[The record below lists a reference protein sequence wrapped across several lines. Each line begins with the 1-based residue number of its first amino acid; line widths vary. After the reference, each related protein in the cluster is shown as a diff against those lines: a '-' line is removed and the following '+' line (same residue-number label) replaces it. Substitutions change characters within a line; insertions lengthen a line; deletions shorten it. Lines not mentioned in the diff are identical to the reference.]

1 MTHQALA
8 RKWRPRDFPS
18 VIGQDHVVKALVH
31 ALDHQRLHHAYL
43 LTGTRGVGKTTLA
56 RILAKAVNCEV
67 GVSSTPCGLCSAC
80 TGIDTGRYPDYME
93 LDAASNRSVDEM
105 TQVLETAVYSPSM
118 GRYKVYVIDE
128 VHMLSNHAFNAMLKT
143 LEEPPAHVLFVLA
156 TTDPQKVPVTVL
168 SRCLQL
174 GLKNMTASAISGHLA
189 EILGRESI
197 HFEEQALAW
206 IGKAARGSMRDALS
220 LTDQAV
226 TYASGQVLDA
236 PTREMLGIVGA
247 DQVLAI
253 FDALAEDDAAALLQV
268 ADLMLAQ
275 AASFH
280 QALLQ
285 IAERCQSLG
294 WMQKGI
300 QPPEPDAQ
308 MAKDAER
315 FDALDL
321 QVFYQIAVQGAR
333 DLGLAPDPY
342 TGFTMSLLR
351 LMAFTSSAQAQ
362 GSVAS
367 ASDASSA
374 GPRRPFT
381 ARPSS
386 PSPAARPNSASE
398 FASATLKK
406 PAQPL
411 VVKPASQVS
420 LRPEARTQELV
431 TAEPVTLADGVFE
444 AEASTLIELETSVV
458 APLRVGHEDID
469 PVGFDGDW
477 PALAATL
484 SLGGVPRMFAQQSQL
499 LRHQRDQH
507 GFIFHLRVGVKLLSD
522 PAQVAKVREALQEKL
537 GCAVQLK
544 VELGEVQGDTAE
556 SLARQASDEKI
567 AQTQASLENLTMVK
581 SLIDHFDGKIIP
593 GTVKPA

>member
-67 GVSSTPCGLCSAC
+67 GVSSKPCGVCSAC

-105 TQVLETAVYSPSM
+105 TQVLETAVYAPSM

-197 HFEEQALAW
+197 QFEEQALAW

-226 TYASGQVLDA
+226 TFASGQVLDA
-236 PTREMLGIVGA
+236 PTREMLGIVAA
-247 DQVLAI
+247 DQVLAV
-253 FDALAEDDAAALLQV
+253 FDALAKQDAAALLAV
-268 ADLMLAQ
+268 ADQMLAQ

-300 QPPEPDAQ
+300 QVPDPDTQ
-308 MAKDAER
+308 MNADVER

-321 QVFYQIAVQGAR
+321 QVFYQIAVHGAR

-351 LMAFTSSAQAQ
+351 LMAFTTVPHGIASPKAPAPSMPVGQANPSAAAVAQAML
-362 GSVAS
+362 
-367 ASDASSA
+367 
-374 GPRRPFT
+374 R
-381 ARPSS
+381 
-386 PSPAARPNSASE
+386 
-398 FASATLKK
+398 K

-411 VVKPASQVS
+411 AIKPASQVS
-420 LRPEARTQELV
+420 LRPAPASVQGPVGAERTEMQSLV
-431 TAEPVTLADGVFE
+431 LDSPAEPVPASELFLSKSPAKDVDTSNQSGVFN
-444 AEASTLIELETSVV
+444 
-458 APLRVGHEDID
+458 
-469 PVGFDGDW
+469 GDW

-484 SLGGVPRMFAQQSQL
+484 ALGGVPRMFAQQSQL
-499 LRHQRDQH
+499 LSHRQDAH
-507 GFIFHLRVGVKLLSD
+507 GLSLHLKVGVKLLAE
-522 PAQVAKVREALQEKL
+522 PAQIAKVREALQEKL
-537 GCAVQLK
+537 ACVVHLK
-544 VELGEVQGDTAE
+544 VELGEVQGETAE

-567 AQTQASLENLTMVK
+567 AQTQASLEGLTMVK

>member
-67 GVSSTPCGLCSAC
+67 GVSSNPCGVCSAC

-105 TQVLETAVYSPSM
+105 TQVLETAVYAPSM

-197 HFEEQALAW
+197 QFEEQALAW

-226 TYASGQVLDA
+226 TFASGQVLDA
-236 PTREMLGIVGA
+236 PTREMLGIVAA
-247 DQVLAI
+247 DQVLAV
-253 FDALAEDDAAALLQV
+253 FDALAKQDAAALLAV
-268 ADLMLAQ
+268 ADQMLAQ

-300 QPPEPDAQ
+300 QVPDPDPQ
-308 MAKDAER
+308 MSADVER

-321 QVFYQIAVQGAR
+321 QVFYQIAVHGAR

-351 LMAFTSSAQAQ
+351 LMAFTTAPHSIASSKAPAPSMPGGQVNPSAAAMAQAML
-362 GSVAS
+362 
-367 ASDASSA
+367 
-374 GPRRPFT
+374 R
-381 ARPSS
+381 
-386 PSPAARPNSASE
+386 
-398 FASATLKK
+398 K

-411 VVKPASQVS
+411 AIKPASQVS
-420 LRPEARTQELV
+420 LRPAPASVQKPVGAGRPEMQSVALEPP
-431 TAEPVTLADGVFE
+431 AEPVQP
-444 AEASTLIELETSVV
+444 AEPVPPAEPVLSMPSAKAVSTSD
-458 APLRVGHEDID
+458 RSG
-469 PVGFDGDW
+469 GFNGDW

-484 SLGGVPRMFAQQSQL
+484 ALGGVPRMFAQQSQL
-499 LRHQRDQH
+499 LSHRQDAH
-507 GFIFHLRVGVKLLSD
+507 GLTLHLKVGVKLLTE
-522 PAQVAKVREALQEKL
+522 PVQIAKVREALQEKL
-537 GCAVQLK
+537 ACAVHLK
-544 VELGEVQGDTAE
+544 VELGEVQGETAE

-567 AQTQASLENLTMVK
+567 AQTQASLEGLTMVK

>member
-67 GVSSTPCGLCSAC
+67 GVSSTPCGVCSAC
-80 TGIDTGRYPDYME
+80 TGIDTGRYPDYLE

-174 GLKNMTASAISGHLA
+174 GLKNMMASAISGHLA
-189 EILGRESI
+189 EILGRENI
-197 HFEEQALAW
+197 LFEDQALAW

-253 FDALAEDDAAALLQV
+253 FDALAEADAAALLQV

-285 IAERCQSLG
+285 IAERCQSLA

-300 QPPEPDAQ
+300 PPPEPDAQ
-308 MAKDAER
+308 MASDSER

-321 QVFYQIAVQGAR
+321 QVFYQIAVHGAR

-351 LMAFTSSAQAQ
+351 LMAFTSGPQLQ
-362 GSVAS
+362 GAG
-367 ASDASSA
+367 AIDAGQGGA
-374 GPRRPFT
+374 RRLVPS
-381 ARPSS
+381 RPSS
-386 PSPAARPNSASE
+386 PSELANASV
-398 FASATLKK
+398 KK
-406 PAQPL
+406 TAQPL
-411 VVKPASQVS
+411 AVKSASQVS
-420 LRPEARTQELV
+420 LKPEAPSHEQVVSSSIPSAVRARD
-431 TAEPVTLADGVFE
+431 AEEVRSFE
-444 AEASTLIELETSVV
+444 PEAVVEDPPWTDSAETNRAKSPGSV
-458 APLRVGHEDID
+458 GE
-469 PVGFDGDW
+469 FDGDW

-484 SLGGVPRMFAQQSQL
+484 TLGGVPRMFAQQSQL
-499 LRHQRDQH
+499 LSHQSDAH
-507 GFIFHLRVGVKLLSD
+507 GFTFHLRVGVKLLSD

-544 VELGEVQGDTAE
+544 VVLGEVQGDTAE
-556 SLARQASDEKI
+556 SLARQASDERI
-567 AQTQASLENLTMVK
+567 AQTQSSLENLTMVK